1 MKIIRKFI
9 KISLI
14 LALGLIIL
22 IGFGLLL
29 WTKVPEI
36 KASRKIK
43 DIKTYAK
50 TIDQIKIGENVKIVG
65 LGEATHGNKEFQKM
79 KLDLLKN
86 LVENQKIRAFAL
98 EADFSEGIIID
109 QYIKSGKKEKNPA
122 SNFSFPIYH
131 TKEMNDL
138 IEWMRNYNQNHKDKI
153 SFYGF
158 DMQNPEKS
166 VDIIKDYVKK
176 ENIQINLDNL
186 EILKKDGI
194 SIKSPKIK
202 ELEKNLINLKEK
214 IKGVNQEEK
223 LIKKAVENVLNSFQ
237 FYQTPANDY
246 LQINEK
252 RDKFMA
258 DNICWIQQNEQE
270 KNSKLMIAGH
280 NGHIGKKEKYYKNV
294 GERLKEKYKKDYFVI
309 GSDFYKSK
317 VNIKNLTSNKRIIKK
332 FISADKLAYQA
343 KDFNNIYY
351 LDFSEIKKGQTK
363 KIIENQGNMGVLGEG
378 YTFLNIIPK
387 TYRIKETYKNL
398 YDGMIFVYKAEPIE
412 IIE

>member
-29 WTKVPEI
+29 WTKIPEI

-176 ENIQINLDNL
+176 ENIQIN
-186 EILKKDGI
+186 
-194 SIKSPKIK
+194 KIR
-202 ELEKNLINLKEK
+202 NLK
-214 IKGVNQEEK
+214 
-223 LIKKAVENVLNSFQ
+223 
-237 FYQTPANDY
+237 
-246 LQINEK
+246 
-252 RDKFMA
+252 A
-258 DNICWIQQNEQE
+258 DITTNITEIQ
-270 KNSKLMIAGH
+270 
-280 NGHIGKKEKYYKNV
+280 
-294 GERLKEKYKKDYFVI
+294 
-309 GSDFYKSK
+309 
-317 VNIKNLTSNKRIIKK
+317 RIIK
-332 FISADKLAYQA
+332 D
-343 KDFNNIYY
+343 YY
-351 LDFSEIKKGQTK
+351 KH
-363 KIIENQGNMGVLGEG
+363 
-378 YTFLNIIPK
+378 
-387 TYRIKETYKNL
+387 
-398 YDGMIFVYKAEPIE
+398 
-412 IIE
+412 